1 MDQLRRS
8 RKGSHRDAGRSEEWE
23 WLEVAI
29 NQAHEAPLC
38 TEANS
43 NFAREFTEGNTHKTH
58 GEQLLP
64 ANPNLGH
71 EAPLSPVDRYEL
83 QNGQVKVKR

>member
-1 MDQLRRS
+1 M
-8 RKGSHRDAGRSEEWE
+8 
-23 WLEVAI
+23 AI

-58 GEQLLP
+58 GEQLP
-64 ANPNLGH
+64 ANPNLRHG
-71 EAPLSPVDRYEL
+71 APPLFPLLVT
-83 QNGQVKVKR
+83 NCKTVK